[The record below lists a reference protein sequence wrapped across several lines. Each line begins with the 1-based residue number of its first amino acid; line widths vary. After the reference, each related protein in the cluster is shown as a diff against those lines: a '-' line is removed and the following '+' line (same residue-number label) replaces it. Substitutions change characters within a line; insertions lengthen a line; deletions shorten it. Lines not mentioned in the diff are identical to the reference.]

1 MWDGELKLLLGVCS
15 LSLLNPSSSDA
26 SHPIFHLR
34 SKLWCPVPFSLLNAQ
49 ALCCSCAYDLG
60 SPWDRN
66 FYGAGRRGTVCL
78 CRLEWPQPFHS
89 SLPSF
94 LGEIS
99 MLQVAISAAGIETF
113 LEAPADVQPIS
124 PQAVGILHSSAELS
138 GPGPWAAQSDG
149 LPSPSPS
156 EPRSG

>member
-26 SHPIFHLR
+26 SRPIFHLR
-34 SKLWCPVPFSLLNAQ
+34 SKLWRPVPFSLLNAQ

-60 SPWDRN
+60 SAWDRN
-66 FYGAGRRGTVCL
+66 LYGAGRRGTVCL
-78 CRLEWPQPFHS
+78 CSMRLAPALPQQPPLIFGGDFH
-89 SLPSF
+89 
-94 LGEIS
+94 
-99 MLQVAISAAGIETF
+99 AAGCC
-113 LEAPADVQPIS
+113 LSSWHRNLPGGS

-138 GPGPWAAQSDG
+138 EPGPWAAQSDG

-156 EPRSG
+156 EPRSR